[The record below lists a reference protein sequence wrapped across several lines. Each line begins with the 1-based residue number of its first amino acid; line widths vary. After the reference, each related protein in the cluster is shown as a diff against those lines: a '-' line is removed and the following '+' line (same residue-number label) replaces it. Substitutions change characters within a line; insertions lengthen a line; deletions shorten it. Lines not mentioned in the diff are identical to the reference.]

1 MTLKFARKWIFP
13 DMPQKT
19 VYLLHNLTIHLYC
32 TKSFTAFF
40 LYIVTTK
47 ALLISMSTDWKQK
60 LVPSNPGVNVQ
71 NVNSTLC
78 VRLPEAAQHFM
89 FHCSHA
95 QSGGT
100 LLVFTESVLEN

>member
-1 MTLKFARKWIFP
+1 
-13 DMPQKT
+13 MPQKT

-40 LYIVTTK
+40 LLHCHYQGPVN
-47 ALLISMSTDWKQK
+47 LQS
-60 LVPSNPGVNVQ
+60 VPSNPGVNVQ